1 VKLLEI
7 LKDDNEFGVSFEE
20 GQQFLIV
27 NDRIRVTNERQFLA
41 CLQYLLNSNVLNS
54 EALMYNI

>member
-41 CLQYLLNSNVLNS
+41 CLQYLLNWNVLNS
-54 EALMYNI
+54 EAPMYNI